1 MYKSLKDHD
10 EIYKKIENF
19 LIKNGAIKISIFGS
33 YSRGEET
40 KDSDIDILVAF
51 SDRKSLFDLVEI
63 EYKLEE
69 LIGIKVDL
77 LTEKSI
83 SPYLIDDIKK
93 EMVVIY
99 G

>member
-1 MYKSLKDHD
+1 MHNSIKDHD
-10 EIYKKIENF
+10 KLYKKIETF
-19 LIKNGAIKISIFGS
+19 LTKKGAIKISIFGS
-33 YSRGEET
+33 YSRGDEN
-40 KDSDIDILVAF
+40 KNSDIDILVVF

-63 EYKLEE
+63 EDQLEE

-83 SPYLIDDIKK
+83 SPYLIDDIRK

>member
-1 MYKSLKDHD
+1 MHNSIKNHD
-10 EIYKKIENF
+10 KLYKKIETY
-19 LIKNGAIKISIFGS
+19 LAKKGAIKISIFGS

-40 KDSDIDILVAF
+40 KNSDIDILVVF

-63 EYKLEE
+63 EDELEE
-69 LIGIKVDL
+69 LLGIKVDL

-83 SPYLIDDIKK
+83 SPYLIDDIRK